1 LKLIAL
7 QLALAA
13 ALSSAARD
21 RKTAKYFSREAG
33 ARRGWALV
41 SATLRPLYAVW
52 FVTKILNDG

>member
-1 LKLIAL
+1 LRYSLHWPVPYR
-7 QLALAA
+7 
-13 ALSSAARD
+13 AARD

-52 FVTKILNDG
+52 FVAKILSNE